1 MSDYHSKTFQNLHIN
16 SDMSVVC
23 VVFWNDFVCFFFS
36 RMIWIFFLD
45 WFGFVW
51 NDLDLFGRI
60 CLKKQMEWFGFVW
73 NDLFFCFAIMCND
86 VVLWASVSLE
96 FSWMF
101 WTFFFFERCLEVF
114 VFFFWILWV
123 CCGSFSNFQ
132 EWQLLNSNPWVM
144 NDISL
149 YTYVHMPRM
158 TWFFWF
164 MRYSIVYVYMH
175 IYIYL

>member
-1 MSDYHSKTFQNLHIN
+1 MSDYHSKTFQKLHIN

-23 VVFWNDFVCFFFS
+23 VVFWNDFACFFS

-101 WTFFFFERCLEVF
+101 WTFFFWKVF
-114 VFFFWILWV
+114 
-123 CCGSFSNFQ
+123 GSFCFFSEFSGYAVEAFLIFKNDSCWIVTLGLWMTYLYIPTYICQ
-132 EWQLLNSNPWVM
+132 EWL
-144 NDISL
+144 D
-149 YTYVHMPRM
+149 
-158 TWFFWF
+158 FFGLWG
-164 MRYSIVYVYMH
+164 IV
-175 IYIYL
+175 